1 MGATR
6 PGIAQVFLPA
16 AVMMWRSSAHAALR
30 QLPTGSHSRSRTPC
44 YFVNR
49 SHLSDTRSLPTRSPP
64 GHESFCLGRLKFG
77 SASVLV
83 SIGRAVMHGFI
94 KRFAD
99 GLFYPEEVAILTA
112 AFDDAWAKL
121 QAQASR
127 APFAEQPHALG
138 AREILA
144 KQIIMAA

>member
-1 MGATR
+1 
-6 PGIAQVFLPA
+6 LP
-16 AVMMWRSSAHAALR
+16 
-30 QLPTGSHSRSRTPC
+30 
-44 YFVNR
+44 
-49 SHLSDTRSLPTRSPP
+49 TRSLPAR
-64 GHESFCLGRLKFG
+64 LGRLNFG

-121 QAQASR
+121 QASR
-127 APFAEQPHALG
+127 TPFAEQPHASA

-144 KQIIMAA
+144 KQIIMAAQRGGRNPRHLARDALLPFWGQKLKQAA